1 MTYKTSIKG
10 TSFWYNESIKTVKL
24 MLKGL
29 SKTEINT
36 LTSNENTYQVA
47 TRTRSKTISN
57 TTYNRM
63 SIYDNK
69 LLEMFI
75 NADVTTSKIMV
86 MISII
91 RTDRLF
97 YEYMYDVYREHRLLG
112 DKQLTRLEM
121 DKFMEQKKI
130 ESEKISKWST
140 EVIKRLERAY
150 FTFMRESGL
159 LTEDN
164 LINDIYIDYEV
175 QRELEKEGFKEILD
189 IIL

>member
-47 TRTRSKTISN
+47 TLTRSKTISN

-75 NADVTTSKIMV
+75 NTDVTTSKIMV

-175 QRELEKEGFKEILD
+175 QKELEKEGFKEILD

>member
-97 YEYMYDVYREHRLLG
+97 YEYMYDVYREHKLLG

-130 ESEKISKWST
+130 ESEKISKWSI

>member
-47 TRTRSKTISN
+47 TLTRSKTISN

-97 YEYMYDVYREHRLLG
+97 YEYMYDVYREHKLLG
-112 DKQLTRLEM
+112 DKELTRLEM

>member
-112 DKQLTRLEM
+112 DKKLTRLEM

-175 QRELEKEGFKEILD
+175 QKELEKEGFKEILD
-189 IIL
+189 IIQ

>member
-1 MTYKTSIKG
+1 MTYKTTIKG

-36 LTSNENTYQVA
+36 LTSNDNTYQVA

-91 RTDRLF
+91 ITDRLF

>member
-47 TRTRSKTISN
+47 TLTRSKTISN

-75 NADVTTSKIMV
+75 NTDVTTSKIMV

-175 QRELEKEGFKEILD
+175 QKELEKEGFKEILN

>member
-1 MTYKTSIKG
+1 
-10 TSFWYNESIKTVKL
+10 

-47 TRTRSKTISN
+47 TLTRSKTISN

-75 NADVTTSKIMV
+75 NTDVTTSKIMV

-175 QRELEKEGFKEILD
+175 QKELEKEGFKEILN

>member
-112 DKQLTRLEM
+112 DKKLTRLEM

-175 QRELEKEGFKEILD
+175 QKELEKEGFKEILD

>member
-47 TRTRSKTISN
+47 TLTRSKTISN

-75 NADVTTSKIMV
+75 NTDVTTSKIMV

-175 QRELEKEGFKEILD
+175 QKELEKERFKEILD

>member
-1 MTYKTSIKG
+1 
-10 TSFWYNESIKTVKL
+10 
-24 MLKGL
+24 
-29 SKTEINT
+29 
-36 LTSNENTYQVA
+36 
-47 TRTRSKTISN
+47 
-57 TTYNRM
+57 
-63 SIYDNK
+63 
-69 LLEMFI
+69 MFI

-97 YEYMYDVYREHRLLG
+97 YEYMYDVYREHKLLG

-130 ESEKISKWST
+130 ESEKISKWSI

>member
-47 TRTRSKTISN
+47 TLTRSKTISN

-75 NADVTTSKIMV
+75 NTDVTTSKIMV

-175 QRELEKEGFKEILD
+175 QKELENEGFKEILN

>member
-47 TRTRSKTISN
+47 TLTRSKTISN

-75 NADVTTSKIMV
+75 NTDVTTSKIMV

-112 DKQLTRLEM
+112 DKQLTRLEK
-121 DKFMEQKKI
+121 DK
-130 ESEKISKWST
+130 
-140 EVIKRLERAY
+140 
-150 FTFMRESGL
+150 
-159 LTEDN
+159 
-164 LINDIYIDYEV
+164 
-175 QRELEKEGFKEILD
+175 
-189 IIL
+189 

>member
-36 LTSNENTYQVA
+36 LTSNDNTYQVA

-91 RTDRLF
+91 ITDRLF